1 MTLESRVFRIFLV
14 STQACIYYG
23 VGAELLRTI
32 AVSSTLVDISGN
44 SVSKRDLELSSTLIS
59 VQGNLISARQLGGSY
74 L

>member
-44 SVSKRDLELSSTLIS
+44 SVSKRDLATLIS

-74 L
+74 F